1 MAHEPQ
7 KKFDPYV
14 AIRDPDSLPP
24 LVISGMYS
32 HIMREAS
39 GNDPTEDD
47 FIKAFNV
54 VTWGLLTAGPKRDG
68 SEARIK
74 PHGRDESRVQ
84 LTHRGKQ
91 REREM
96 FMRERQPLRHRKRR
110 GGKRPPPIV
119 KFTVKARK
127 LRGWARGL
135 YEDAPEKYSQSWREV
150 NRG

>member
-1 MAHEPQ
+1 MAKEPQ
-7 KKFDPYV
+7 EKFDPYV

-24 LVISGMYS
+24 LVISGIYS

-47 FIKAFNV
+47 FVKAFNV
-54 VTWGLLTAGPKRDG
+54 VTWGLLTAGPRRDG

-74 PHGRDESRVQ
+74 TNAQDESRVQ
-84 LTHRGKQ
+84 LTNAGKQ

-96 FMRERQPLRHRKRR
+96 FVRERQPLRHRKRR

-119 KFTVKARK
+119 KFSVKVRK
-127 LRGWARGL
+127 VRGWAKGL
-135 YEDAPEKYSQSWREV
+135 YEDAPERFSRNWWEV